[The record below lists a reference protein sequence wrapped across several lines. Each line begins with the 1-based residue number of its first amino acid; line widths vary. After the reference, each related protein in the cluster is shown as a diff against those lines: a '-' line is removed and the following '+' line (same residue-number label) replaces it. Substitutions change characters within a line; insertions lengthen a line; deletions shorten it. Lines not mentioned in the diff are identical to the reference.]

1 MAIDVST
8 AGGALLI
15 TVLRALHIVFGLV
28 WVGAALLMTVYI
40 EPTAE
45 RTGADGK
52 RVLRALYRG
61 SSFPRLV
68 PAAAIITTVAG
79 LLLYEM
85 LSYSAAISTASGLT
99 ITIGAS
105 VGLLAFLHGLFAVW
119 RPARQL
125 SGQLKA
131 GETAES
137 TLSGL
142 EDKIRRNGR
151 VSMWLA
157 LISLVLMAGAR
168 YIGPVLG

>member
-1 MAIDVST
+1 MAIDVSS

-15 TVLRALHIVFGLV
+15 TILRALHIIFGLV

-45 RTGADGK
+45 RAGADGK
-52 RVLRALYRG
+52 RVLRALYAG
-61 SSFPRLV
+61 TNLSRLV

-85 LSYSAAISTASGLT
+85 LSYSAAMSTASGLT
-99 ITIGAS
+99 ITIGAAF
-105 VGLLAFLHGLFAVW
+105 GLLAFLHGLFAVW
-119 RPARQL
+119 RPAIQL
-125 SGQLKA
+125 SSQLKA
-131 GETAES
+131 GETGES
-137 TLSGL
+137 TLTSL

-151 VSMWLA
+151 VSLWLA
-157 LISLVLMAGAR
+157 LTSLVLMAGAR